1 MCGPDLRPLPLGHLP
16 NSYDA
21 HYPADTFT
29 CWATYETTGTGISPA
44 LSGKRASA
52 SRTCLVGGG
61 FPEAASIRTF
71 VLYIVYVVL
80 MEGTRTSQGQESV
93 GRGRRRARRHD
104 PQRRRRILDAALE
117 VLVADGVAGITH
129 RKVASRADVPLGSVT
144 YHFESLA
151 ELRTQAFIWYVE
163 QRTAEYEALF
173 TQVETREDLVDVLVD
188 LVQGGPSRH
197 RSAVLGFELHL
208 AALRDPALRALTHEW
223 TRASRAVLA
232 RFTGPETAG
241 RLDALLEGMIMHAL
255 LSTEPEPRESTRAAI
270 VQTLGP
276 VTGPET

>member
-1 MCGPDLRPLPLGHLP
+1 M
-16 NSYDA
+16 
-21 HYPADTFT
+21 
-29 CWATYETTGTGISPA
+29 
-44 LSGKRASA
+44 
-52 SRTCLVGGG
+52 
-61 FPEAASIRTF
+61 
-71 VLYIVYVVL
+71 
-80 MEGTRTSQGQESV
+80 